1 VSVSSDQAATN
12 LCGVYVTAAPRG
24 PLSEFVQSIWLY
36 EGEAP
41 EHARDRRLPTGGVDL
56 IVSLRDH
63 SIYPDV
69 VVSGPFTHAF
79 TLDTAAQRDTLGV
92 AFKVGGAAALL
103 GLPLDALLN
112 VQVPLAELWRSE
124 ASELRDRVLAVPTP
138 KARLE
143 TAERML
149 AARLA
154 AVSRPPHPAVGRA
167 VARIEAAP
175 ERCRIAE
182 LSEMLG
188 LSRRRF
194 AQIFRADIGMTPK
207 AYQRLQ
213 RFRRALVRI
222 EDADAG
228 GWAGFALERGYYDQ
242 AHLINEFGAHCG
254 LTPPEYRASRA
265 RSFVNHVPIT
275 G

>member
-1 VSVSSDQAATN
+1 M
-12 LCGVYVTAAPRG
+12 YVTAVPLG
-24 PLSEFVQSIWLY
+24 PLSELVQSIWLY

-41 EHARDRRLPTGGVDL
+41 AHARDRRLPTGGVDL
-56 IVSLRDH
+56 VVSLREH
-63 SIYPDV
+63 AVYPDV

-79 TLDTAAQRDTLGV
+79 VLDTAAQRDTLGV

-103 GLPLDALLN
+103 GLPLDELRN
-112 VQVPLAELWRSE
+112 QHVPLAELWRSG
-124 ASELRDRVLAVPTP
+124 ASELRERVLGAATP
-138 KARLE
+138 EAKLE
-143 TAERML
+143 TAERL
-149 AARLA
+149 LSARLA
-154 AVSRPPHPAVGRA
+154 RVSRPPHPSVGRA
-167 VARIEAAP
+167 AARLEAAA

-182 LSEMLG
+182 LSETLG

-194 AQIFRADIGMTPK
+194 EQIFRADVGMTPK

-222 EDADAG
+222 EDAARV
-228 GWAGFALERGYYDQ
+228 GWADFALDRGYYDQ

-254 LTPPEYRASRA
+254 LTPPEYVASRA
-265 RSFVNHVPIT
+265 GSFVNHVPID